1 MSDNSDTEQLPGHGK
16 TDLVQSTEPPVKKR
30 RVKKKKRGR
39 VLTVDDMPRKVREE
53 FRTDQKAEKFLRL
66 LGGLKPENVHAN
78 MNWMRRCKTGKFAEM
93 MESELWDHFLSC
105 FHRNY
110 MFGRK
115 GGFGFEKKL
124 PSKDQLAWLEMK
136 QWEQDSDDEDL
147 LELPSG
153 WMERDEEPEEYM
165 KICDGKVSFCG
176 KTYIKVSV
184 MYGGGSQLD
193 PRESIC
199 DPTPMSEIEA
209 QIAAEEAEDTDD
221 DQKMPKPMDMTA
233 EEQEAARLAK
243 VAKMEEEIRE
253 KEEEITT
260 AKLAA
265 ETMYRGMGVA
275 PGEENVRTRRRQEI
289 HWDYDHKA
297 EPDLKVGSGGVN
309 KFISDSYGYGG
320 YRESEMA
327 RDQWKDLSYDQTHG
341 QGASKYRKSAYDN
354 WDQDFEQKYKWE
366 DFATKWAI
374 KRKEKK
380 FYNRQHHKY
389 EDITDT
395 RREFLEKADKQF
407 TEKRVAADVSYWAQA
422 AAQASMAVLAGSKD
436 GKIDLENAPWMKQP
450 APAPSNE
457 DPRKKMSF

>member
-1 MSDNSDTEQLPGHGK
+1 MSDHESDKEELPGLGK
-16 TDLVQSTEPPVKKR
+16 RDLVESAEPPVKKR
-30 RVKKKKRGR
+30 RKKKKRGR

-78 MNWMRRCKTGKFAEM
+78 LTWMRRCKTE
-93 MESELWDHFLSC
+93 
-105 FHRNY
+105 
-110 MFGRK
+110 
-115 GGFGFEKKL
+115 KL

-136 QWEQDSDDEDL
+136 QWEQDSDDEEL

-165 KICDGKVSFCG
+165 KVTNGRVEFSG

-193 PRESIC
+193 PRDAIC

-221 DQKMPKPMDMTA
+221 DLKNPDQPKPMPMTA

-243 VAKMEEEIRE
+243 QAKLEEEIRE

-265 ETMYRGMGVA
+265 ETMYRGMGVE
-275 PGEENVRTRRRQEI
+275 PGEENSRSRRRQEI

-374 KRKEKK
+374 KRKEMK

-395 RREFLEKADKQF
+395 RKQFLEKEDKRF
-407 TEKRVAADVSYWAQA
+407 NEKRVQADVSYWAQA

-436 GKIDLENAPWMKQP
+436 GKIDLQNAPWMKQP

-457 DPRKKMSF
+457 DPRKRCRINFSHKKLSVFPVHKSTTFKI

>member
-1 MSDNSDTEQLPGHGK
+1 
-16 TDLVQSTEPPVKKR
+16 
-30 RVKKKKRGR
+30 
-39 VLTVDDMPRKVREE
+39 
-53 FRTDQKAEKFLRL
+53 
-66 LGGLKPENVHAN
+66 
-78 MNWMRRCKTGKFAEM
+78 
-93 MESELWDHFLSC
+93 
-105 FHRNY
+105 

-136 QWEQDSDDEDL
+136 QWEQDSDDEEL

-165 KICDGKVSFCG
+165 KESGNGSLTFSG

-193 PRESIC
+193 PRDSIC
-199 DPTPMSEIEA
+199 DPTPVSEIEA
-209 QIAAEEAEDTDD
+209 QIALEEAESSDEDTKAAT
-221 DQKMPKPMDMTA
+221 QPKPMPMTP

-243 VAKMEEEIRE
+243 QAKLEEDIQEKQEEIN
-253 KEEEITT
+253 T

-265 ETMYRGMGVA
+265 ETMYRGMGVD
-275 PGEENVRTRRRQEI
+275 PGEENIRNRRRQEI

-297 EPDLKVGSGGVN
+297 EPDLKVGSGGIN

-374 KRKEKK
+374 KRKEMK

-389 EDITDT
+389 EDITST
-395 RREFLEKADKQF
+395 RKKFLEKEDVKFSQ
-407 TEKRVAADVSYWAQA
+407 KRVAADVSYWAQA

-436 GKIDLENAPWMKQP
+436 GKIDLESAPWMKKP
-450 APAPSNE
+450 APAPTNE
-457 DPRKKMSF
+457 DPRTKMSY